1 MLQGKNFQKIK
12 AFLKQ
17 KEGRLW
23 LSGLPLSAVAFLFS
37 RYSFPEKV
45 VFLTST
51 KQRAE
56 SLSRALSFFSSRPV
70 KLFPAPEAPPFAS
83 VYPEPE
89 VSAERVAALYHLLEP
104 GKVFVVA
111 SVEAVM
117 QRTLPPEILRT
128 HYEYLLAGEE
138 INREAL
144 IKRFLLLGYEKT
156 GLVQRP
162 GEFAVR
168 GGVIDIYGPYHEY
181 PLRLDFF
188 GDQIESI
195 KLFDPLTQR
204 SQEGVEEAVILP
216 VREILFPEDPQELE
230 ERIISRAEALGLP
243 REKLEGYLKAL
254 ETSHLLDPEP
264 LWLPLVYTKPATI
277 FDYFR
282 EETLLIL
289 IEPEEIA
296 DQAAFW
302 AEKIEYGWRRGRES
316 KRLLVEAQESF
327 LSQEELQKILEKA
340 PFSLFI
346 RSLPVFEQ
354 EGVIFEVKDHRAHL
368 DQVRLR
374 LKEALSLGISF
385 LQERVEAGEH
395 IIITTSQE
403 RSAEQLKGLLGRKLG
418 EKEIPIK
425 SPPLEDL
432 DLQRQIEIYLGDL
445 PQGFFWPELNLNIIP
460 EHELFGG
467 RRALVARRKKTA
479 RDTFLRFEDL
489 KPGDYVVH
497 REHGIGLYRGLV
509 SLELGGLPGEFLL
522 IEYQGGDKLYLPV
535 DRLSLLHKYVGIEGK
550 APKLDRLGGRH
561 FEARKQKV
569 KKAIEEVAQELLTL
583 YAARKVQKGYAFSPP
598 GPLLRQLETSFPF
611 EETPD
616 QAAAIEET
624 LADMQKPTPM
634 DRLICGDVGY
644 GKTEVALRAAT
655 LAIENGKQVA
665 VLVPTTVLAE
675 QHYQTFRVRLGPL
688 GVRIGV
694 LSRLKSPSAQ
704 KETVQKLAAGE
715 LDVVIGTHRLL
726 STDVSFK
733 DLGLL
738 IIDEEHRFGVR
749 HKERLKQLKKNVD
762 VLALSATP
770 IPRTLQLSLLGIR
783 DLSVITTPP
792 EDRLP
797 VKTFLA
803 RFEPEVIKE
812 AIEREIDRG
821 GQVFFVH
828 NRIKGIYA
836 LADWLRR
843 LVPRARIEVAHGRTP
858 PQILEEIM
866 VRFVRREIDVLV
878 CTTIVE
884 SGLDIPSVNTI
895 IINRA
900 DRLGLAE
907 IYQLRGRVGRS
918 NTQAYAYL
926 LVPSLSALSEEAE
939 RRLKALMQFT
949 ELGSGFK
956 LAMSDLQIRGAG
968 NLLGTAQSG
977 HIAAVG
983 YDLYLEILQRTVEEL
998 QGRSVP
1004 EAIEPEV
1011 NIKVPA
1017 FFPETYVPDVE
1028 QRLHLYRQ
1036 LALLQEVEEVWAF
1049 KEELID
1055 RFGDLPPEAENL
1067 IKLSVVKIYL
1077 RELGVRKLDRRGQE
1091 LIFFFAPEL
1100 PLPERAIR
1108 RLSKKRRHVRLTKD
1122 RKLHIRL
1129 EGEILLDE
1137 VLEILADLV
1146 GEDYLSKPPTETISL
1161 VHQEAL

>member
-1 MLQGKNFQKIK
+1 MLQGKNFQKIRD
-12 AFLKQ
+12 FLEQ
-17 KEGRLW
+17 KRGRLG
-23 LSGLPLSAVAFLFS
+23 LSGLPLSAAAFLIS
-37 RYSFPEKV
+37 RYPFPEKV
-45 VFLTST
+45 VFLAPT
-51 KQRAE
+51 KPQAE
-56 SLSRALSFFSSRPV
+56 ALLRSLSFFSSRPAR
-70 KLFPAPEAPPFAS
+70 LFSAPEAPPFAS

-89 VSAERVAALYHLLEP
+89 ISAERISALYHLLEP
-104 GKVFVVA
+104 GKVFVVT
-111 SVEAVM
+111 SIEAIM

-128 HYEYLLAGEE
+128 HYEYLLTGEE
-138 INREAL
+138 INREAF
-144 IKRFLLLGYEKT
+144 IKRLLLLGYEKT

-168 GGVIDIYGPYHEY
+168 GGVIDVYSPYHEY
-181 PLRLDFF
+181 PFRLDFF
-188 GDQIESI
+188 GDRIESI

-216 VREILFPEDPQELE
+216 VREIIFPEETQGLE
-230 ERIISRAEALGLP
+230 ERIVSRAEALGLP
-243 REKLEGYLKAL
+243 REKLEGYLRAL

-277 FDYFR
+277 FDYLG

-296 DQAAFW
+296 DQAAFV

-327 LSQEELQKILEKA
+327 LSLEKCQRALEKA
-340 PFSLFI
+340 PFCLSV
-346 RSLPVFEQ
+346 RGLPVFEQ
-354 EGVIFEVKDHRAHL
+354 EGIIFEVKDHRLHL

-374 LKEALSLGISF
+374 PKEALALGVSF
-385 LQERVEAGEH
+385 LREKLEAGEH
-395 IIITTSQE
+395 VIITTGQE
-403 RSAEQLKGLLGRKLG
+403 RSAEQLKDLLGRELG
-418 EKEIPIK
+418 EKEIHIK
-425 SPPLEDL
+425 SPPLEEL
-432 DLQRQIEIYLGDL
+432 NFRRQIEIYLGDL
-445 PQGFFWPELNLNIIP
+445 PQGFFWPELNLNLIP

-467 RRALVARRKKTA
+467 RRALVARKKTA

-522 IEYQGGDKLYLPV
+522 IEYHGGDKLYLPV

-561 FEARKQKV
+561 FEARKQRV

-583 YAARKVQKGYAFSPP
+583 YAVRKVQKGYAFSPP
-598 GPLLRQLETSFPF
+598 GPLLRQLEASFPF

-616 QAAAIEET
+616 QAVAIEET

-644 GKTEVALRAAT
+644 GKTEVALRAAM

-675 QHYQTFRVRLGPL
+675 QHYQTFRTRLGPL

-694 LSRLKSPSAQ
+694 LSRLKSSSAQ
-704 KETVQKLAAGE
+704 KETIKRLAAGE

-726 STDVSFK
+726 SADVSFK

-858 PQILEEIM
+858 PQLLEEIM

-926 LVPSLSALSEEAE
+926 LVPSFSTLSEEAE

-1011 NIKVPA
+1011 NLKVPA

-1036 LALLQEVEEVWAF
+1036 LALLQEIEEVWAF
-1049 KEELID
+1049 REELTD
-1055 RFGDLPPEAENL
+1055 RFGTLPPEAENL
-1067 IKLSVVKIYL
+1067 IKLSVAKIYL

-1091 LIFFFAPEL
+1091 LIFFFAPMT
-1100 PLPERAIR
+1100 PVPEKAIR

-1122 RKLHIRL
+1122 RKLYLRL
-1129 EGEILLDE
+1129 EGEVLLDE
-1137 VLEILADLV
+1137 VLEILANLV
-1146 GEDYLSKPPTETISL
+1146 GEDHLLKTRPMETISI
-1161 VHQEAL
+1161 VH